1 MENLPPPYPIRKN
14 GWILPFKDKIL
25 MLRSKG
31 YPFYQIA
38 EILQPEA
45 QKQGRKV
52 SASIVSYW
60 VTTWRQ
66 QEKKAEAKNPTPTP
80 QLGEYGYNPFFA
92 DWLVGECQNLH
103 RFGDFDENGAY
114 FIQID
119 DLLDAYQKHPEIVK
133 NGWNY
138 QEIPTILERWASHRM
153 AWDGLDF
160 LKNAKQTAD

>member
-1 MENLPPPYPIRKN
+1 MENLPPPYPSRRN
-14 GWILPFKDKIL
+14 SWILPFKNKIL

-66 QEKKAEAKNPTPTP
+66 QEKKAEAKNPTLPHSSENTAITHFSPTGW
-80 QLGEYGYNPFFA
+80 LGSAKICTDMAILMKTERTLFRLMTCWMPT
-92 DWLVGECQNLH
+92 
-103 RFGDFDENGAY
+103 
-114 FIQID
+114 
-119 DLLDAYQKHPEIVK
+119 KS
-133 NGWNY
+133 
-138 QEIPTILERWASHRM
+138 IPKLRKM
-153 AWDGLDF
+153 AGIIRKYPLF
-160 LKNAKQTAD
+160 

>member
-1 MENLPPPYPIRKN
+1 MATTGKES
-14 GWILPFKDKIL
+14 
-25 MLRSKG
+25 RSKKS
-31 YPFYQIA
+31 P
-38 EILQPEA
+38 
-45 QKQGRKV
+45 
-52 SASIVSYW
+52 
-60 VTTWRQ
+60 
-66 QEKKAEAKNPTPTP
+66 PTP

-138 QEIPTILERWASHRM
+138 QEIPAILKRWVRHRM
-153 AWDGLDF
+153 EWDGLVF
-160 LKNAKQTAD
+160 VAKNADRMVFD

>member
-1 MENLPPPYPIRKN
+1 M
-14 GWILPFKDKIL
+14 
-25 MLRSKG
+25 
-31 YPFYQIA
+31 A
-38 EILQPEA
+38 
-45 QKQGRKV
+45 
-52 SASIVSYW
+52 
-60 VTTWRQ
+60 TTGK
-66 QEKKAEAKNPTPTP
+66 ESPEAKNPTPTP

-133 NGWNY
+133 NGWDY
-138 QEIPTILERWASHRM
+138 QEIPAILKRWASHRM

-160 LKNAKQTAD
+160 LKKREKTADWKTAAPNKKFGVRGGLFFK